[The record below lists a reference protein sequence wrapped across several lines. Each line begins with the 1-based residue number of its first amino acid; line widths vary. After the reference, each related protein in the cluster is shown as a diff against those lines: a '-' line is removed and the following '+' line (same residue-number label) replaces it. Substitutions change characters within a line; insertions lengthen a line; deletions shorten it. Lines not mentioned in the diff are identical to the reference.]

1 MRSWLGTR
9 LDSLFR
15 RNRAERDLDRELAF
29 HVDMLTQ
36 QNVRAGMAPAEARR
50 LALRHFGAIDGV
62 KEAVRETWM
71 SRAVETLAQDIRYGI
86 RNIRRSRG
94 FAFVVVVTMALG
106 IGANTA
112 IFSVVNGVLLRP
124 LPYADADRLVVLHQ
138 QQPSIGNDNIGFS
151 ARELD
156 DYRTQSRTLDAI
168 SEFHEMWFILL
179 GGEEPQRVSTGVV
192 SSNFFNVLG
201 VRPILGRDFVTGDEQ
216 HDSAAVLILSHEY
229 WQRAFQSD
237 PKIIGRLFEM
247 NDRLHRVIG
256 VLPPMTPYPSKVD
269 VYMPTSACPFR
280 AAAADKR
287 DGRMGQAIARMR
299 TGVTIDEATA
309 DVRTIAGGFQQGD
322 PEAYPPAYGFSASA
336 TPLAAELTRAFNRPL
351 LVLLA
356 TAAFVLLI
364 VCASLANL
372 TLARIVR
379 REGELTVRAALGA
392 SRVRLVRQLATES
405 VILAMTGGIVGLVVA
420 AAGLDVLVT
429 YAARFT
435 PRAADVRIDQTVLLF
450 SLGISAA
457 TGLIFG
463 TVPFLV
469 GRLTPRTP
477 TCGRCTQASQRVRTG
492 LMVAQVA
499 VSFMLLVGAGLT
511 IRTFY
516 KLQQVDPGFLT
527 DHIMTFRIDLNF
539 TKYDDGLNER
549 VPFWRDLEKRLRAIP
564 GVISAGGAGTL
575 PLSERDRFSNY
586 IHIEGR
592 PAPDTTAHPR
602 ADVRFVSPGY
612 FAALGQPLVEGR
624 VFSDDARMG
633 DHQVLIVNH
642 AMAQHYWPGESAI
655 GKRVSGDGGQQWAT
669 IIGIVADTRQQL
681 DEAPRD
687 EVYIPML
694 ERGYLSSNWL
704 VRSSRDDASMI
715 DEIKAA
721 VQAIDP
727 DQPVDRF
734 RSLADV
740 RRASLTPPRLTATL
754 LGLFAA
760 LALVITATGIAGVV
774 AYSVSQRTQEFGIRM
789 ALGAGRR
796 TVLTMV
802 LRQGLR
808 FVAIG
813 LAIGT
818 IGALLLTR
826 LMTTLLFGVGP
837 TDVVTFFSV
846 TLVLVAVAAFACLI
860 PARRAASVD
869 PLVALRVG

>member
-1 MRSWLGTR
+1 MRSWLATR
-9 LDSLFR
+9 LASLFR
-15 RNRAERDLDRELAF
+15 RDRAEGDLDRELAF
-29 HVDMLTQ
+29 HVEMLTQ

-50 LALRHFGAIDGV
+50 LALRHFGALDSV

-71 SRAVETLAQDIRYGI
+71 SRTLETLAQDVRYGV
-86 RNIRRSRG
+86 RSIRRSRG

-138 QQPSIGNDNIGFS
+138 HQPSIGNDNIGFS

-156 DYRTQSRTLDAI
+156 DYRAQSTTLDSI

-192 SSNFFNVLG
+192 SSNFFKVLG
-201 VRPILGRDFVTGDEQ
+201 VRPAIGRDFVQADER
-216 HDSAAVLILSHEY
+216 HDATAVLILSHDY

-237 PKIIGRLFEM
+237 PKVVGRVFDM
-247 NDRLHRVIG
+247 NDRPHRVVG
-256 VLPPMTPYPSKVD
+256 VLPPTTPYPSNVD
-269 VYMPTSACPFR
+269 VYMPASACPFR
-280 AAAADKR
+280 AAAADQR
-287 DGRMGQAIARMR
+287 HTRMAQAIARMKR
-299 TGVTIDEATA
+299 EVTIEDVSA
-309 DVRTIAGGFQQGD
+309 DLQAIASRFQRAN
-322 PEAYPPAYGFSASA
+322 PESYPSAYGFSATV
-336 TPLAAELTRAFNRPL
+336 TPLAHELTRAFNRPL
-351 LVLLA
+351 FVLLA

-379 REGELTVRAALGA
+379 RESELTVRAALGA

-405 VILAMTGGIVGLVVA
+405 IILALAGGIVGLLVA

-435 PRAADVRIDQTVLLF
+435 ARAADVHIDRTVLLF

-469 GRLTPRTP
+469 GRLAPRTP
-477 TCGRCTQASQRVRTG
+477 TGIRCTQAQRVRTG

-527 DHIMTFRIDLNF
+527 DHIMTLRIDLNF
-539 TKYDDGLNER
+539 TKYDDGMNER
-549 VPFWRDLEKRLRAIP
+549 VPFWQEIEKRLRAIP
-564 GVISAGGAGTL
+564 GVIAVGGAGTL
-575 PLSERDRFSNY
+575 PLSERGRFSNY

-592 PAPDTTAHPR
+592 PAPDTTRHPK

-612 FAALGQPLVEGR
+612 FDALGQPLIEGR
-624 VFSDDARMG
+624 VFSETAGRTG
-633 DHQVLIVNH
+633 DQQVLIVNH

-655 GKRVSGDGGQQWAT
+655 GKRVSGDGGEEWAT
-669 IIGIVADTRQQL
+669 IIGVVADTRQQL
-681 DEAPRD
+681 NQAPSD
-687 EVYIPML
+687 EVYIPL
-694 ERGYLSSNWL
+694 FERGYLSSNWL
-704 VRSSRDDASMI
+704 VRSTRDDASMI

-727 DQPVDRF
+727 DQPVDQF

-760 LALVITATGIAGVV
+760 LALIITATGIAGVV
-774 AYSVSQRTQEFGIRM
+774 AYSVTQRTQEFGIRM
-789 ALGAGRR
+789 ALGAARVA
-796 TVLTMV
+796 VLTMV

-808 FVAIG
+808 FVALG
-813 LAIGT
+813 LAIGAV
-818 IGALLLTR
+818 GSLLLTR
-826 LMTTLLFGVGP
+826 LMTTLLFGVEP
-837 TDVVTFFSV
+837 TDVITFFSV
-846 TLVLVAVAAFACLI
+846 ALVLVVVAVFACLI